1 MKEIR
6 RCPITGR
13 FRAKGLG
20 RSVLRSPEERDASRK
35 SKVLTTV
42 ATVVLGLFLFVHVP
56 EKIALLNQRIAM
68 QQVEMPNKKV
78 DLKREPLRIEPDWV
92 MMTIPE
98 SSWSVVVEK
107 PEPPK
112 VKEPEKKPEPKP
124 EPKPKPKPKVQ
135 PVKSAG
141 GAKVAPQTTGAAK
154 TVTETQIVFNEII
167 EVIER
172 YKRYPERARS
182 QGLEGRVMLQVAIN
196 ADGSVGEIN
205 LQKGGHPLLR
215 RATLQAAKHLKDVR
229 TRATSAM
236 TLVVP
241 VNYDLN

>member
-35 SKVLTTV
+35 SQVLTTV

-68 QQVEMPNKKV
+68 QQVEAQNKRL
-78 DLKREPLRIEPDWV
+78 DLKREPLRFEPDWV

-112 VKEPEKKPEPKP
+112 VKEQEKKRELKP

-141 GAKVAPQTTGAAK
+141 GAKVAPQATGAAK

>member
-20 RSVLRSPEERDASRK
+20 RSEFRSPEERDASRK

-56 EKIALLNQRIAM
+56 EKITLLNQRIAM
-68 QQVEMPNKKV
+68 QQVDAPNKKV
-78 DLKREPLRIEPDWV
+78 DLNREPLRIEPDWV

-112 VKEPEKKPEPKP
+112 VKEPEKKKLEPKP
-124 EPKPKPKPKVQ
+124 EPKPKPKVQ

-141 GAKVAPQTTGAAK
+141 GATVAPQATGAAK

-196 ADGSVGEIN
+196 ADGSVGEVN

-241 VNYDLN
+241 VNYDLK